1 MQSLEK
7 SRLVLLVSLLLA
19 LATES
24 DPRFRLWLF
33 DEIWLFDEVHDFD
46 WIIKKAVVEGCFM
59 HNGSLSSFS
68 TPLK

>member
-19 LATES
+19 LATKS

-46 WIIKKAVVEGCFM
+46 WIIEKAR
-59 HNGSLSSFS
+59 L
-68 TPLK
+68 